1 MTRTNELEGTGL
13 SYMGSS
19 PSSMVLM
26 SLIIYAKINNVTLP
40 LLVRVSNAVSCCT
53 MLTNRT

>member
-1 MTRTNELEGTGL
+1 MTRTNKLEGTGL

-19 PSSMVLM
+19 PSSEFLKN
-26 SLIIYAKINNVTLP
+26 LIIYAKINYVTLP
-40 LLVRVSNAVSCCT
+40 LLIRVSDNLPCCT